1 MENMVDLNFFKNKRV
16 FITGHTGFKGSW
28 LSYILDRNKSIVKG
42 YSLSPNTKPS
52 LFSELNF
59 SDQFTSVISNIN
71 DFDKLKHEITSFSP
85 DIIFHLAAQPIVLE
99 SYENP
104 KETFNTNFSG
114 TLNILEILR
123 EVNIKC
129 ACVFVTTDKVYDNN
143 EIKYRFKEED
153 KLGGKDPYSASKA
166 ASEIL
171 INSYLHSYFLK
182 SNVSIASVRAGNVIG
197 GGDWSNY
204 RLIPDIIRA
213 HKNNSKLDIR
223 HPEAVRPWQHI
234 LDPLSGYLILAKN
247 LYLYKTK
254 YSGSWNFGPEKN
266 DIKTVSEVL
275 KIAKNEGM
283 ELIYS
288 ENNKNKFYESKF
300 LSLDISKAK
309 KFLSWNP
316 KWKSEIAVK
325 KTIQWYL
332 NFYSNKSVEQLI
344 ENDIKS
350 YLKNG

>member
-1 MENMVDLNFFKNKRV
+1 MENMVDLNFFNNKRV

-28 LSYILDRNKSIVKG
+28 LSYILDRNKSIIKG
-42 YSLSPNTKPS
+42 YSLLPNTDPS
-52 LFSELNF
+52 LFNQLNF
-59 SDQFTSVISNIN
+59 SNQFNSVISDIN
-71 DFDKLKHEITSFSP
+71 DFDKLREEIISFNP

-104 KETFNTNFSG
+104 KYTFDTNFTG

-123 EVNIKC
+123 ELDNKC

-143 EIKYRFKEED
+143 EIKYSFKEDD

-166 ASEIL
+166 ASELL
-171 INSYLHSYFLK
+171 INSYSHSYFLN
-182 SNVSIASVRAGNVIG
+182 SNISIASVRAGNVIG

-213 HKNNSKLDIR
+213 YKNNSELNIR
-223 HPEAVRPWQHI
+223 HPKAIRPWQHV

-266 DIKTVSEVL
+266 DIKTVSEVI
-275 KIAKNEGM
+275 KIAKKEGV
-283 ELIYS
+283 ELLYS
-288 ENNKNKFYESKF
+288 EKNKNKFYESKF
-300 LSLDISKAK
+300 LSLDISKSK
-309 KFLSWNP
+309 KILSWNP
-316 KWKSEIAVK
+316 KWKSEIAIK

-332 NFYSNKSVEQLI
+332 KFYANKSVEQLI

-350 YLKNG
+350 YFKNG